1 MKVAINGFGRIGRT
15 VLKICLEN
23 NIDVVAIN
31 DVHGTEDARYLLQYD
46 TVYGKYPH
54 EIKTKDTNIIVKRK
68 TIKVLSERD
77 PLKLPWRKLGVD
89 LVVESTGAFRKR
101 DELAQHLQSGAK
113 YVVLTAP
120 AKGDKKPD
128 ATIVPGV
135 NHKDLKKNHHIVS
148 VASCTTNCLVPVV
161 KVLHD
166 KFKIKR
172 AMFTTVH
179 AYTNDQVIHDGPH
192 KKARRGRAAALNM
205 IPTTTGAADSVV
217 EIMPEL
223 LGRITGLAVRVPVP
237 VGSLVDL
244 TAELD
249 KVFDTV
255 TINDAFKKAANSSLK
270 GILEYSEDEI
280 VSSDMIGNPHST
292 IIDAK
297 STQID
302 GNLVKILAWYD
313 NEFGYSSRVVD
324 VLKMMKKWAK

>member
-1 MKVAINGFGRIGRT
+1 MRVAINGFGRIGRT
-15 VLKICLEN
+15 VLKLCLEN
-23 NIDVVAIN
+23 KIDVVAIN

-46 TVYGKYPH
+46 TIYGKYKH
-54 EIKTKDTNIIVKRK
+54 EVKTKDTNLIVNKK

-77 PLKLPWRKLGVD
+77 PLKLPWKQLGVD
-89 LVVESTGAFRKR
+89 LVIESTGAFRKR
-101 DELAQHLQSGAK
+101 EELTMHLKSGAK

-120 AKGDKKPD
+120 GKGEDKPD
-128 ATIVPGV
+128 LTVVPGV
-135 NHKDLKKNHHIVS
+135 NHSKLNKNHQIVS
-148 VASCTTNCLVPVV
+148 VASCTTNCLVPLV

-179 AYTNDQVIHDGPH
+179 AYTNDQVIQDGFH
-192 KKARRGRAAALNM
+192 KKVRRGRAAAQNM
-205 IPTTTGAADSVV
+205 VPTTTGAADSVV
-217 EIMPEL
+217 EIMPDL
-223 LGRITGLAVRVPVP
+223 LGRITGLAVRVPVA

-255 TINDAFKKAANSSLK
+255 TINDSLKKASQSSLK

-280 VSSDMIGNPHST
+280 VSSDVIGNPHST
-292 IIDAK
+292 IFDAR

-302 GNLVKILAWYD
+302 GNLVKVLAWYD

-324 VLKMMKKWAK
+324 VLKMMKKWVK